1 MLPRFPFLFLKL
13 HTQVDQLHL
22 SIWLMCHELSHV
34 GGPLRMSPL
43 DHRLLILHFL
53 LHNGPRCQAGTC
65 SLITSPTTV
74 LLITTSLSD
83 LLGSSGPRGSC
94 SNATIHCSSSFK
106 HLCTLCNS
114 VASQRA
120 RSIFTFRAVR
130 KIHPTVPVAVRA
142 TLFGKWELTICNIF
156 SMLSVD
162 HCFLVFQWSPCQ
174 ENHGQMVPMLYG
186 GHWLPPSSGASGSS
200 ACLVS

>member
-34 GGPLRMSPL
+34 GGPWRMSPL

-106 HLCTLCNS
+106 HLCTLCDS

-130 KIHPTVPVAVRA
+130 KIHPTVPAA
-142 TLFGKWELTICNIF
+142 IHAALFGEWELTTCNAF
-156 SMLSVD
+156 SMPFGD
-162 HCFLVFQWSPCQ
+162 PSPTSQ
-174 ENHGQMVPMLYG
+174 SSTGTYAKGIVPMLYG
-186 GHWLPPSSGASGSS
+186 GLWLPPPRG
-200 ACLVS
+200 VSCSPHCVSC

>member
-94 SNATIHCSSSFK
+94 SKASTCGSGFPK
-106 HLCTLCNS
+106 HLCTWCISL
-114 VASQRA
+114 AS
-120 RSIFTFRAVR
+120 RSALSILAFRPVR
-130 KIHPTVPVAVRA
+130 KTHPTGPAAVRA
-142 TLFGKWELTICNIF
+142 ASSGKQELTR
-156 SMLSVD
+156 
-162 HCFLVFQWSPCQ
+162 P
-174 ENHGQMVPMLYG
+174 
-186 GHWLPPSSGASGSS
+186 
-200 ACLVS
+200 